1 MENNDSDGDAK
12 RLERLENQLGEMS
25 QRIGDL
31 VFAAKLLIIVIVLG
45 FFGVAYK
52 EGWLDFIVRD

>member
-1 MENNDSDGDAK
+1 MDINETDEVTN
-12 RLERLENQLGEMS
+12 RLSAIETRLDEMR
-25 QRIGDL
+25 QGIGDL